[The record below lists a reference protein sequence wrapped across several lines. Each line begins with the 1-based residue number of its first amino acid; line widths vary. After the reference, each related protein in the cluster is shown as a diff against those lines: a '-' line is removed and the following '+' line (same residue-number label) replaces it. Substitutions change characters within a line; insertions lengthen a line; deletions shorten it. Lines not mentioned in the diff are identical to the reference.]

1 MRSSYTASDLIE
13 GYEYRIVREFRDFDG
28 IEHRVDDQW
37 IFRSKSF
44 LPYDDG
50 LSLFV
55 ETDGVER
62 QIRLQWR
69 PETQSEIIECFH
81 EYAEET
87 HKSEQ
92 GAGGNGGQAR

>member
-1 MRSSYTASDLIE
+1 V
-13 GYEYRIVREFRDFDG
+13 GHEYRIVKEFRDFDG
-28 IEHRVDDQW
+28 IEHRVDDRW

-55 ETDGVER
+55 ETDGEER

-69 PETQSEIIECFH
+69 LESQLDIIERFH
-81 EYAEET
+81 EYAEEK

-92 GAGGNGGQAR
+92 AAPRNR